1 MSQHNQ
7 QDQSKELIIK
17 LGHREVTIRRQ
28 YKTASIINDFLIAL
42 WFTLGSIF
50 FSIIRRRWPP
60 YGCSLSAVRN
70 FFDHPAQPPGAFAID
85 YRKHMGMLEQGTA
98 PGVYDRYACTADAH
112 LDRPG

>member
-50 FSIIRRRWPP
+50 FSIIR
-60 YGCSLSAVRN
+60 
-70 FFDHPAQPPGAFAID
+70 
-85 YRKHMGMLEQGTA
+85 
-98 PGVYDRYACTADAH
+98 
-112 LDRPG
+112 

>member
-28 YKTASIINDFLIAL
+28 YKAASIINDFLIAL

-70 FFDHPAQPPGAFAID
+70 FLFVRPSGSTT
-85 YRKHMGMLEQGTA
+85 GCLC
-98 PGVYDRYACTADAH
+98 DRLPKAH
-112 LDRPG
+112 GNVRTRHSAGCL

>member
-28 YKTASIINDFLIAL
+28 YEPASIINDFLIAL

-50 FSIIRRRWPP
+50 FSII
-60 YGCSLSAVRN
+60 
-70 FFDHPAQPPGAFAID
+70 H
-85 YRKHMGMLEQGTA
+85 
-98 PGVYDRYACTADAH
+98 
-112 LDRPG
+112 